1 LAAGRLIVQTSEGL
15 TGLDARS
22 GEPVWHFASDDRP
35 GARLCGEPGLIL
47 VYHLEE
53 EAKPPETAMFALV
66 WIDAETGE
74 PRDRSVLRPPEPS
87 GPWLG
92 PLVVRG
98 DRQWALVADAEDAK
112 SRRVMELK
120 LDKGP

>member
-1 LAAGRLIVQTSEGL
+1 MAAGRLIVQTSDGL
-15 TGLDARS
+15 TALETRS
-22 GEPVWHFASDDRP
+22 GEHVWHFASDGRP

-53 EAKPPETAMFALV
+53 EAKPLEPTIFALV

-74 PRDRSVLRPPEPS
+74 PRDRSVLKPPEPS

-92 PLVVRG
+92 PLVARG

-120 LDKGP
+120 LDTRP